1 MVKNRKGNAV
11 SKDESLQAIVE
22 AYHMLGDAF
31 EAYARALCEQG
42 KPGLAKDVA
51 SAMGLATQAHF
62 AGLDC
67 KKAGRPAYTG
77 VKPCESWKG

>member
-1 MVKNRKGNAV
+1 MPALSNKE
-11 SKDESLQAIVE
+11 ESLQAIVE
-22 AYHMLGDAF
+22 AYHMLGHAF

-42 KPGLAKDVA
+42 KAGLAGDVA
-51 SAMGLATQAHF
+51 SAMGLARQAHF

-67 KKAGRPAYTG
+67 EKAGKPAFTL